1 MLGYVTDANG
11 RPRAGVGLEVTRQK
25 TGFAYQGETDTRG
38 LYVIVTRLADESRG
52 ERLLVRAGPA
62 SLWVTARFQPVDHAT
77 ERGTRVDFTG
87 DKVMEQAGLFQ
98 ATLTRFL
105 GR

>member
-1 MLGYVTDANG
+1 MIG
-11 RPRAGVGLEVTRQK
+11 RRSSRRAKWSAVCSIS
-25 TGFAYQGETDTRG
+25 FSYQGETDASG

-62 SLWVTARFQPVDHAT
+62 SLWVSARFQPADHDT
-77 ERGTRVDFTG
+77 ERGTRVDFRG
-87 DKVMEQAGLFQ
+87 DKVTEQVGLFRS
-98 ATLTRFL
+98 TLARFL